1 MSYSYQI
8 ASEHKLVYA
17 RIEGAV
23 DGTECA
29 AAVRQLF
36 ADDAWSP
43 DYDVLWD
50 GRLITQL
57 VLDPDDFD
65 TLLHTVADRME
76 GRDAL
81 VVERVVDIA
90 AAELYAVL
98 ARRREAETRVFQ
110 SIKEALEYLGRPR
123 LPESISADDA
133 ASNSSS

>member
-1 MSYSYQI
+1 MPYSYQI
-8 ASEHKLVYA
+8 APEHQFVYA

-23 DGTECA
+23 DGPECA

-43 DYDVLWD
+43 EYDVLWD
-50 GRLITQL
+50 GRQITQL
-57 VLDPDDFD
+57 VLGPDDFD
-65 TLLHTVADRME
+65 TLLHTVADRMD

-98 ARRREAETRVFQ
+98 ARRRDAETRVFQ

-123 LPESISADDA
+123 LPESISADGT
-133 ASNSSS
+133 SSGSPS